1 MGYNTQQKL
10 KDNIAAIQIALKWKQ
25 GQLLLPEQVEALKR
39 YAGFGGLKAVLY
51 PNAPKEE
58 WIKLKASKEDLRL
71 YPDIIQLHQLL
82 QQHFNEVENKQ
93 AIDSIK
99 NSILTAF
106 YTPEIIPKTVFN
118 VLKDQGIEPRNM
130 YEPSSGAGV
139 FVTEVAIAFP
149 ALENI
154 ITVEK
159 DMLTG
164 RILTA
169 LGSSIPVPVS
179 VQVKGFED
187 TPDAENGTHDLII
200 SNIPFGNFRVFD
212 EAIYDES
219 LTGKIHNYF
228 FAKGLDKIKV
238 GGLLA
243 FITTDTFL
251 NSPSNKQAREYIF
264 NHADFISLNVL
275 PDNLM
280 KDTGNTEAPSHLLV
294 VQKNISK
301 QFLSDSEELLV
312 NTIET
317 QNEFGKYSINQFI
330 QQHPEII
337 LGDEIKAGKNQYG
350 KVNQTVWQNGD
361 INNIKEKLA
370 STITHGINQ
379 HFNKEA
385 FALKVTQETIATGK
399 QLTYLPMPENNPDN
413 SAVQLGLFD
422 ISPAANINRASAY
435 INS

>member
-1 MGYNTQQKL
+1 MGYNSQQKL
-10 KDNIAAIQIALKWKQ
+10 KDNIAAIQIALEWKQ

-58 WIKLKASKEDLRL
+58 WVKLKASKEDLTL
-71 YPDIIQLHQLL
+71 YPDIIELHKLL
-82 QQHFNEVENKQ
+82 QQHLNEVEYKQ

-106 YTPEIIPKTVFN
+106 YTPEIIPQTVFTI
-118 VLKDQGIEPRNM
+118 LKEQGIEPKRI

-139 FVTEVAIAFP
+139 FVTGAAIAFP

-154 ITVEK
+154 TAVEK

-164 RILTA
+164 RVLTA
-169 LGSSIPVPVS
+169 LSSSIPVPVS

-212 EAIYDES
+212 QAYTDES
-219 LTGKIHNYF
+219 ISGKIHNYF
-228 FAKGLDKIKV
+228 FAKGLDKIKE

-243 FITTDTFL
+243 FITTDAFL
-251 NSPSNKQAREYIF
+251 NSPSNKQVRENVF
-264 NHADFISLNVL
+264 NHANFISLNVL

-280 KDTGNTEAPSHLLV
+280 KDTGNTEAPSHLLI

-301 QFLSDSEELLV
+301 QSLSDNEELLIT
-312 NTIET
+312 TIEAE
-317 QNEFGKYSINQFI
+317 N
-330 QQHPEII
+330 
-337 LGDEIKAGKNQYG
+337 
-350 KVNQTVWQNGD
+350 VWQ
-361 INNIKEKLA
+361 IPHQSIHSTA
-370 STITHGINQ
+370 SRN
-379 HFNKEA
+379 
-385 FALKVTQETIATGK
+385 
-399 QLTYLPMPENNPDN
+399 Y
-413 SAVQLGLFD
+413 SW
-422 ISPAANINRASAY
+422 
-435 INS
+435 